1 MYWQGK
7 HPLMKGKILKRIGLL
22 LGGLL
27 IMSVLI
33 TACNSKSE
41 VILEGKKCFIDLHL
55 HLDGSISEESA
66 KELAEMQNIDIPKGD
81 ELKSLLSVSE
91 DCKDLNEYL
100 EKFAFPCS
108 LLQTKEAISE
118 SVCNLM
124 EELKAEGV
132 IYAEIRFAP
141 QKHKEQGLT
150 QEEVVIAAIDG
161 LSRGKLSA
169 SLILCCMRGASNRE
183 QNIETVRL
191 VSKYLGKGVC
201 AVDLAGAEALFPNEN
216 FIDVIEYAKSLSLP
230 MTLHAG
236 EALGSESVSSAIEL
250 GADRIGHGV
259 RSIENPELLQIL
271 SQKKIALELCPTS
284 NMNTRVFETMS
295 EYPIRAFLE
304 AGILITINTDNTSV
318 SATSLANEY
327 QKITDTFSLTES
339 ELQTLALNSAYATFL
354 CGVEKEKLVERIK
367 SRF

>member
-1 MYWQGK
+1 
-7 HPLMKGKILKRIGLL
+7 
-22 LGGLL
+22 
-27 IMSVLI
+27 
-33 TACNSKSE
+33 
-41 VILEGKKCFIDLHL
+41 
-55 HLDGSISEESA
+55 
-66 KELAEMQNIDIPKGD
+66 MQK
-81 ELKSLLSVSE
+81 
-91 DCKDLNEYL
+91 
-100 EKFAFPCS
+100 
-108 LLQTKEAISE
+108 
-118 SVCNLM
+118 
-124 EELKAEGV
+124 
-132 IYAEIRFAP
+132 
-141 QKHKEQGLT
+141 GLT

-295 EYPIRAFLE
+295 QYPIRTFLD
-304 AGILITINTDNTSV
+304 AGMLITINTDNTSV

-327 QKITDTFSLTES
+327 QKIADTFSLTES

-354 CGVEKEKLVERIK
+354 CDVEKEKLVERIK

>member
-1 MYWQGK
+1 M
-7 HPLMKGKILKRIGLL
+7 IN
-22 LGGLL
+22 
-27 IMSVLI
+27 
-33 TACNSKSE
+33 A
-41 VILEGKKCFIDLHL
+41 KKYALIDLHL
-55 HLDGSISEESA
+55 HLDGSMSLECARS
-66 KELAEMQNIDIPKGD
+66 LAEKQGIALPDD
-81 ELKSLLSVSE
+81 AELLTRLRVSD
-91 DCKDLNEYL
+91 DCQDLNEYL
-100 EKFAFPCS
+100 ERFELPLS
-108 LLQTKEAISE
+108 LLQTAESISE
-118 SVCNLM
+118 SVERLSN
-124 EELKAEGV
+124 ELAAEGL

-141 QKHKEQGLT
+141 QLHLQKGLT

-271 SQKKIALELCPTS
+271 AQKKIALELCPTS

-295 EYPIRAFLE
+295 HYPIRAFLE
-304 AGILITINTDNTSV
+304 AGMLITINTDNTSV

-327 QKITDTFSLTES
+327 QKIADTFSLTES

-354 CGVEKEKLVERIK
+354 CDVEKEKLVERIK

>member
-1 MYWQGK
+1 M
-7 HPLMKGKILKRIGLL
+7 IN
-22 LGGLL
+22 
-27 IMSVLI
+27 
-33 TACNSKSE
+33 A
-41 VILEGKKCFIDLHL
+41 KKYALIDLHL
-55 HLDGSISEESA
+55 HLDGSMSLECARS
-66 KELAEMQNIDIPKGD
+66 LAEKQGIALPDD
-81 ELKSLLSVSE
+81 AELLTRLRVSD
-91 DCKDLNEYL
+91 DCQDLNEYL
-100 EKFAFPCS
+100 ERFELPLS
-108 LLQTKEAISE
+108 LLQTAESISE
-118 SVCNLM
+118 SVERLSN
-124 EELKAEGV
+124 ELAEQGL

-141 QKHKEQGLT
+141 QLHLQKGLT

-295 EYPIRAFLE
+295 QYPIRAFLE
-304 AGILITINTDNTSV
+304 AGMLITINTDNTSV

-327 QKITDTFSLTES
+327 QKIADTFSLTES

-354 CGVEKEKLVERIK
+354 CDVEKEKLVERIK

>member
-1 MYWQGK
+1 M
-7 HPLMKGKILKRIGLL
+7 IN
-22 LGGLL
+22 
-27 IMSVLI
+27 
-33 TACNSKSE
+33 A
-41 VILEGKKCFIDLHL
+41 KKYALIDLHL
-55 HLDGSISEESA
+55 HLDGSMSLECARS
-66 KELAEMQNIDIPKGD
+66 LAEKQGIALPDD
-81 ELKSLLSVSE
+81 AELLTRLRVSD
-91 DCKDLNEYL
+91 DCQDLNEYL
-100 EKFAFPCS
+100 ERFELPLS
-108 LLQTKEAISE
+108 LLQTAESISE
-118 SVCNLM
+118 SVERLSN
-124 EELKAEGV
+124 ELAAEGL

-141 QKHKEQGLT
+141 QLHLQKGLT

-304 AGILITINTDNTSV
+304 AGMLITINTDNTSV

-327 QKITDTFSLTES
+327 QKIADTFSLTES

-354 CGVEKEKLVERIK
+354 CDVEKEKLVERIK